1 MRNILGLFSLIL
13 FFSCNSSSGGEVT
26 MNSVDNKWNKK
37 SEQKFNL
44 EIADPQNPKNII
56 FVVRNNNN
64 YPYSNIRFI
73 VNFTN
78 LQNKKK
84 ETDTLN
90 YILAKPNGEWL
101 GTGFGDTKETLF
113 QYKLNYIFPQ
123 KGKYEISLLQA
134 MRNDNL
140 PGIEDI
146 GVKIETVTINNG
158 TEQKKHGK

>member
-1 MRNILGLFSLIL
+1 MRKILGLFSFVL
-13 FFSCNSSSGGEVT
+13 FLSCQSSSEGEVI
-26 MNSVDNKWNKK
+26 MNSVNNKWNKK

-44 EIADPQNPKNII
+44 EISDLEHPKNII
-56 FVVRNNNN
+56 FVVRNNNE
-64 YPYSNIRFI
+64 YPYSNIRLI

-90 YILAKPNGEWL
+90 YVLAKPNGEWL

-113 QYKLNYIFPQ
+113 QYKLNYRFPA
-123 KGKYEISLLQA
+123 KGTYEIGLIQA
-134 MRNDNL
+134 MRNDVL

-146 GVKIETVTINNG
+146 GVKIETD
-158 TEQKKHGK
+158 KP

>member
-1 MRNILGLFSLIL
+1 MHKFLGLLSLMLL
-13 FFSCNSSSGGEVT
+13 FNCNSSGENII
-26 MNSVDNKWNKK
+26 MNPLNNKWDKK

-78 LQNKKK
+78 LQNKQKK
-84 ETDTLN
+84 TDTLN

-101 GTGFGDTKETLF
+101 GKGFGDTKETLF
-113 QYKLNYIFPQ
+113 QYKLNYKFPT
-123 KGKYEISLLQA
+123 KGKYEIGLIQA
-134 MRNDNL
+134 MRNKNL

-146 GVKIETVTINNG
+146 GIKIETA
-158 TEQKKHGK
+158 KP

>member
-1 MRNILGLFSLIL
+1 MRKMLGLLPLVL
-13 FFSCNSSSGGEVT
+13 FFSCHSPEGDVK

-56 FVVRNNNN
+56 FVVRNNND

-90 YILAKPNGEWL
+90 YVLAKPNGEWL

-113 QYKLNYIFPQ
+113 QYRLNYRFPS
-123 KGKYEISLLQA
+123 KGKYEIGLIQA
-134 MRNDNL
+134 MRNDVL

-146 GVKIETVTINNG
+146 GVKIETA
-158 TEQKKHGK
+158 KP

>member
-1 MRNILGLFSLIL
+1 MRKILGLFSFIL
-13 FFSCNSSSGGEVT
+13 FLSCQSSSEGEVI
-26 MNSVDNKWNKK
+26 MNPVDNKWNKK

-44 EIADPQNPKNII
+44 EISDPEHPKNII
-56 FVVRNNNN
+56 FVVRNNNE
-64 YPYSNIRFI
+64 YPYSNIRLI

-90 YILAKPNGEWL
+90 YILAKPNGDWL

-113 QYKLNYIFPQ
+113 QYKLNYRFPA
-123 KGKYEISLLQA
+123 KGTYEIGLIQA
-134 MRNDNL
+134 MRNDIL

-146 GVKIETVTINNG
+146 GVKIETD
-158 TEQKKHGK
+158 KP

>member
-1 MRNILGLFSLIL
+1 MRKILGLFSLIL
-13 FFSCNSSSGGEVT
+13 LFSCNTSSNEEVN

-44 EIADPQNPKNII
+44 EVSDPQNPKNII

-73 VNFTN
+73 VNFTDV
-78 LQNKKK
+78 QTKKK
-84 ETDTLN
+84 QTDTLN
-90 YILAKPNGEWL
+90 YILAKPNGKWL

-113 QYKLNYIFPQ
+113 QYKLNYRFPA
-123 KGKYEISLLQA
+123 KGKYEIGLIQA
-134 MRNDNL
+134 MRNDIL

-146 GVKIETVTINNG
+146 GVKIETA
-158 TEQKKHGK
+158 KP

>member
-1 MRNILGLFSLIL
+1 MRKILGLFSFIL
-13 FFSCNSSSGGEVT
+13 FLSCHSSSEGEVI

-44 EIADPQNPKNII
+44 EISDPQNPKNII
-56 FVVRNNNN
+56 FVVRNNNE
-64 YPYSNIRFI
+64 YPYSNLRLI
-73 VNFTN
+73 VNLTN

-113 QYKLNYIFPQ
+113 QYKLNYRFPA
-123 KGKYEISLLQA
+123 KGKYEIGLTQA
-134 MRNDNL
+134 MRNDIL

-146 GVKIETVTINNG
+146 GVKLETD
-158 TEQKKHGK
+158 KP

>member
-1 MRNILGLFSLIL
+1 MRKILGLLTLIL
-13 FFSCNSSSGGEVT
+13 FFSCNSSSEGEVI

-44 EIADPQNPKNII
+44 EISDPQNPKNII

-90 YILAKPNGEWL
+90 YVLAKPNGEWL
-101 GTGFGDTKETLF
+101 GAGFGDTKETLF
-113 QYKLNYIFPQ
+113 QYKLNYQFPA
-123 KGKYEISLLQA
+123 KGKYEISMVQA
-134 MRNDNL
+134 MRNDIL

-146 GVKIETVTINNG
+146 GVKIETA
-158 TEQKKHGK
+158 KP

>member
-1 MRNILGLFSLIL
+1 MRKILGLFSLIL
-13 FFSCNSSSGGEVT
+13 FFSCTSSSPGEAVI

-44 EIADPQNPKNII
+44 EITDPQNPKNII

-90 YILAKPNGEWL
+90 YVLAKPNGEWL

-113 QYKLNYIFPQ
+113 QYRLKYRFPA
-123 KGKYEISLLQA
+123 KGKYEIGLIQA

-146 GVKIETVTINNG
+146 GVKIETA
-158 TEQKKHGK
+158 KP